1 MRQLRKQLY
10 VLIGDLFILALL
22 LIFFTQIFAYPT
34 YLAKI
39 PSRDYLF
46 LAAIPLMWAIIIF
59 LQEGYS
65 IAFPRQYVKGLRMLG
80 QTAVL
85 ATLAVGFIVFIL
97 PGSPEF
103 SRRVLL
109 SYGVGAVALLFSWR
123 MVFGFMVRV
132 PVLREN
138 VLVFGTGQL
147 AAAAAQILSPET
159 QISYSFEGFVAVSPD
174 EASNVSGKVI
184 LFREIGDALRQKR
197 IHLIVFAHEGALLAQ
212 QVRFLIAA
220 RRRGIRV
227 VRAQDLSEELTGRFP
242 AEWTSPAEMVFFEV
256 QSRSFSRSV
265 FERLTSFMV
274 GLTGF
279 IVSLPLWPFI
289 IVGQQL
295 TSPGPV
301 FYVST
306 RVGRY
311 GKPFWCIKFRSMV
324 PNAEKE
330 TGVTWT
336 KKDDP
341 RITASGRWMRKTH
354 LDELPQL
361 LNVIFGQMNLIGPR
375 AERPEL
381 AEELNEKIPFY
392 EERFLVKPGIT
403 GWAQVSNVFSSA
415 SVEDSKEKL
424 EYDLYYIKNRT
435 LALDLLIA
443 LETVKIMLWGRG
455 V

>member
-10 VLIGDLFILALL
+10 LLIGDLFILALI
-22 LIFFTQIFAYPT
+22 LIFLTQLFAYPT

-39 PSRDYLF
+39 PGRDYLF

-109 SYGVGAVALLFSWR
+109 SYGVVAVALLFAWR
-123 MVFGFMVRV
+123 MVFGLVVRV

-147 AAAAAQILSPET
+147 ALAVAKILSPET
-159 QISYSFEGFVAVSPD
+159 QISYFFEGFVAASPD
-174 EASNVSGKVI
+174 EVSNVSGRVI
-184 LFREIGDALRQKR
+184 LFREIGEMLRQKR
-197 IHLIVFAHEGALLAQ
+197 IHLIALAHDGALPSQ
-212 QVRFLIAA
+212 QVRFLTVA

-227 VRAQDLSEELTGRFP
+227 VRAQDLYEELTGRFP
-242 AEWTSPAEMVFFEV
+242 VTWTSPAEMVFFEV

-265 FERLTSFMV
+265 FERLTSFAV
-274 GLTGF
+274 GLAGF

-311 GKPFWCIKFRSMV
+311 GQPFWCIKFRSMV
-324 PNAEKE
+324 PNAEKD

-341 RITASGRWMRKTH
+341 RITKAGRWMRRTH

-361 LNVIFGQMNLIGPR
+361 LNVIFGHMNLIGPR
-375 AERPEL
+375 AERPEF
-381 AEELNEKIPFY
+381 AEDLNEKIPFY
-392 EERFLVKPGIT
+392 EERFLTKPGIT
-403 GWAQVSNVFSSA
+403 GWAQVNNVFSSA
-415 SVEDSKEKL
+415 SLEDSKEKL

-435 LALDLLIA
+435 LVLDALIV
-443 LETVKIMLWGRG
+443 LETVKIMLLGRG

>member
-1 MRQLRKQLY
+1 MRLLRKQLY

-22 LIFFTQIFAYPT
+22 LIFLTQLFAYPT

-39 PSRDYLF
+39 PGRDYLF
-46 LAAIPLMWAIIIF
+46 LAAIPLIWAIIIF

-65 IAFPRQYVKGLRMLG
+65 VAFPRQYVKGLRMLG

-109 SYGVGAVALLFSWR
+109 SYGVVAVALLFSWR
-123 MVFGFMVRV
+123 MVFGLMVRV
-132 PVLREN
+132 PALREN
-138 VLVFGTGQL
+138 VLVFGTGPL
-147 AAAAAQILSPET
+147 AAEVAKIILPEA
-159 QISYSFEGFVAVSPD
+159 QISYSFEGFVAASPD
-174 EASNVSGKVI
+174 ELPAVSGKVI
-184 LFREIGDALRQKR
+184 LFREIGEVLRQKR
-197 IHLIVFAHEGALLAQ
+197 IHLIVIAADGALPAG
-212 QVRFLIAA
+212 QVRFLTVA
-220 RRRGIRV
+220 RRRGIRL
-227 VRAQDLSEELTGRFP
+227 VRSHDIYEELTGRFP
-242 AEWTSPAEMVFFEV
+242 VGWMSPEEMAFFEA
-256 QSRSFSRSV
+256 QSYTLGRAV
-265 FERLTSFMV
+265 FERAVSFLV
-274 GLTGF
+274 GSVALL
-279 IVSLPLWPFI
+279 VSLALWPFI
-289 IVGQQL
+289 ILAQQL
-295 TSPGPV
+295 TSRGPV

-306 RVGRY
+306 RVGRH
-311 GKPFWCIKFRSMV
+311 GKTFDCFKFRSMV
-324 PNAEKE
+324 PDAERH

-361 LNVIFGQMNLIGPR
+361 INVILGHMNLIGPR

-381 AEELNEKIPFY
+381 AEELNEKIPYY

-435 LALDLLIA
+435 FALDLLIV